1 MAELTG
7 PKRIPIDHLAWE
19 LHTDQG
25 QVKQQ
30 LLESLRETSSA
41 DFIEFFKGAD
51 VWPIGPGG
59 AEKGVVKGIAQN
71 YLATLKASGN
81 EYFYDWQAPLAS
93 VLYWH
98 GLHVGVEHKILWSNA
113 GLTIDEWV
121 ASSSGLSISQPQL
134 TVNNDGTP
142 SISRSVIVLTDGWLF
157 FTVEAVV
164 TVSPVRSV
172 SPPVFQPGLLR
183 GKVLVPFTSER
194 LSGFGVDKVPN
205 DVGKALP
212 ELWGDAHAA
221 SLQQFLEDGAVR
233 AYSFLPQDNQF
244 VCDGPACGVI
254 TNTDDALRARTT
266 VVNEVFAAAGVAVSP
281 VVASDAVSAWHAVV
295 LKAAAESESSG
306 SPRPV
311 LASHAQMALGIDGRS
326 AKLLVNGARERG
338 LLELPRDTQNRF
350 DDPLGGK
357 SSQDLPFPV
366 EGFGRL
372 CEDCL
377 NAIGK

>member
-1 MAELTG
+1 MVEQTG
-7 PKRIPIDHLAWE
+7 PKRIPIEHLAWE
-19 LHTDQG
+19 LHTSQG

-30 LLESLRETSSA
+30 ALEFFQATSSA
-41 DFIEFFKGAD
+41 DFLEFLNGAD
-51 VWPIGPGG
+51 VWPIGGGG
-59 AEKGVVKGIAQN
+59 AAEGVVGGIAQD
-71 YLATLKASGN
+71 YLPTMKKSA
-81 EYFYDWQAPLAS
+81 EPYFYDWQAPLAS

-98 GLHVGVEHKILWSNA
+98 GLHVGVEHKILWSAGGPTVDWNA
-113 GLTIDEWV
+113 TSAGPSGELQVTITSG
-121 ASSSGLSISQPQL
+121 SSTLSE
-134 TVNNDGTP
+134 N
-142 SISRSVIVLTDGWLF
+142 RSLMVLTDGWF
-157 FTVEAVV
+157 FLTLNANVY
-164 TVSPVRSV
+164 VSPVRSV
-172 SPPVFQPGLLR
+172 PPPVFQPGLLM

-194 LSGFGVDKVPN
+194 LSGTGVDKVPN
-205 DVGKALP
+205 DAAKALP

-221 SLQQFLEDGAVR
+221 SLRLFFEDGAVR
-233 AYSFLPQDNQF
+233 AYSFLPQDDQF
-244 VCDGPACGVI
+244 VCDGPNCGVI

-266 VVNEVFAAAGVAVSP
+266 VVNEVFAAAGVEVSP

-372 CEDCL
+372 CEDCI